1 MYHVLIQFISTDC
14 RMKSMIH
21 KEHL

>member
-1 MYHVLIQFISTDC
+1 MYNVLIQFISTDC